1 MYTILVKSV
10 PSPNRYSTR
19 LKSNIPTNP
28 QFIHPI
34 VAITKATLY
43 NVCINYSSFLL
54 LFCAKK
60 TNLFIIHC
68 FLFNIIYQKEHGGEI
83 MKKRFLFLLIFGLF
97 VLGGCGKVSEKDIIK
112 EFEKKIRNADS
123 YYLEGT
129 LDIVNN
135 EDIYTYDVKVSYAK
149 KDNYKVELVNT
160 VNNHQQIIL
169 RNSDGVYV
177 VTPRINKSF
186 KFQSD
191 WPYNNSQVYLL
202 GPILDDINSDDERVF
217 EEVSDGQKVT
227 VAANYPNNP
236 KLVKQEILFDKDS
249 NIKKVTV
256 IDKDGNAQITMN
268 FDKIDLN
275 SKFKDNYFDL
285 KNIFD
290 IKEDDT
296 NNDKDIPNNQNNS
309 NNNDNTT
316 NTETETKQTSSIE
329 DVIYPMYLPVNTYL
343 SNSEKVNKD
352 NGERLILTFDGDN
365 PFMLIEETLSYEES
379 HLIVP
384 TYGELELMAST
395 VAIVN
400 DNSVN
405 WIDNNMEY
413 YVVSD
418 KLSKSELLE
427 IARSISVLP
436 VSKQ

>member
-1 MYTILVKSV
+1 MMEVK
-10 PSPNRYSTR
+10 Y
-19 LKSNIPTNP
+19 
-28 QFIHPI
+28 
-34 VAITKATLY
+34 
-43 NVCINYSSFLL
+43 
-54 LFCAKK
+54 
-60 TNLFIIHC
+60 
-68 FLFNIIYQKEHGGEI
+68 
-83 MKKRFLFLLIFGLF
+83 MKKKILFLLIVGLF

-112 EFEKKIRNADS
+112 EFSKKVEKSHS

-135 EDIYTYDVKVSYAK
+135 EDIYTYDVKVSYAR

-160 VNNHQQIIL
+160 INNHEQIIL

-202 GPILDDINSDDERVF
+202 GPILEDINGDEERVF
-217 EEVSDGQKVT
+217 EETKDGYKVSVS
-227 VAANYPNNP
+227 ANYPNNI
-236 KLVKQEILFDKDS
+236 KLVKQEIIFDKNS

-268 FDKIDLN
+268 FDKIDLD
-275 SKFKDNYFDL
+275 SKFNNDHFNL
-285 KNIFD
+285 KNIID
-290 IKEDDT
+290 IKEENAD
-296 NNDKDIPNNQNNS
+296 NKDNS
-309 NNNDNTT
+309 NKDVNT
-316 NTETETKQTSSIE
+316 NTETKQTSSID

-343 SNSEKVNKD
+343 TNSEKVNKND
-352 NGERLILTFDGDN
+352 GERLILTFDGDN
-365 PFMLIEETLSYEES
+365 PFMLIEETLSYEEE

-400 DNSVN
+400 ENSVN

-436 VSKQ
+436 VSK

>member
-1 MYTILVKSV
+1 
-10 PSPNRYSTR
+10 
-19 LKSNIPTNP
+19 
-28 QFIHPI
+28 
-34 VAITKATLY
+34 
-43 NVCINYSSFLL
+43 
-54 LFCAKK
+54 
-60 TNLFIIHC
+60 
-68 FLFNIIYQKEHGGEI
+68 
-83 MKKRFLFLLIFGLF
+83 MKKKILFLLSLSLF
-97 VLGGCGKVSEKDIIK
+97 VLSGCFKVSEKDILK
-112 EFEKKIRNADS
+112 EFDKKVSDSGS
-123 YYLEGT
+123 YYIEGT

-160 VNNHQQIIL
+160 VNNHEQIIL

-202 GPILDDINSDDERVF
+202 GPILEDINGDENRVF
-217 EEVSDGQKVT
+217 EELEDGYKVT
-227 VAANYPNNP
+227 VTANYPNNS

-268 FDKIDLN
+268 FDKVDLN
-275 SKFKDNYFDL
+275 SKFNDNYFDL
-285 KNIFD
+285 KEIID
-290 IKEDDT
+290 VKED
-296 NNDKDIPNNQNNS
+296 NNVENNTENIEDKDLS
-309 NNNDNTT
+309 NNNSDSNVKS
-316 NTETETKQTSSIE
+316 EQTSSID

-343 SNSEKVNKD
+343 SNTEKVSKAD
-352 NGERLILTFDGDN
+352 GERLILTFDGDN
-365 PFMLIEETLSYEES
+365 PFMLIEETLSYEED

-384 TYGELELMAST
+384 TYGDLELMAST

-400 DNSVN
+400 ENSVN

-418 KLSKSELLE
+418 NLSKSELLD

-436 VSKQ
+436 VSK

>member
-1 MYTILVKSV
+1 
-10 PSPNRYSTR
+10 
-19 LKSNIPTNP
+19 
-28 QFIHPI
+28 
-34 VAITKATLY
+34 
-43 NVCINYSSFLL
+43 
-54 LFCAKK
+54 
-60 TNLFIIHC
+60 
-68 FLFNIIYQKEHGGEI
+68 
-83 MKKRFLFLLIFGLF
+83 MKKKILFLLILGLF
-97 VLGGCGKVSEKDIIK
+97 VLGGCGKVSENDVIK
-112 EFEKKIRNADS
+112 EFSKKVNNSDS
-123 YYLEGT
+123 YYIEGT

-135 EDIYTYDVKVSYAK
+135 EDVYTYDVKVSYAK

-160 VNNHQQIIL
+160 VNNHEQIIL

-202 GPILDDINSDDERVF
+202 GPILEDINSDEERVF
-217 EEVSDGQKVT
+217 EEVSDGYKVT
-227 VAANYPNNP
+227 VAANYPNNA

-256 IDKDGNAQITMN
+256 IDKDGNEQITMV
-268 FDKIDLN
+268 FEKVDLN
-275 SKFKDNYFDL
+275 SKFNDDYFDL
-285 KNIFD
+285 KTIID
-290 IKEDDT
+290 VKEDTD
-296 NNDKDIPNNQNNS
+296 NNIDDKDIT
-309 NNNDNTT
+309 DNKT
-316 NTETETKQTSSIE
+316 NTETKATSSIE

-343 SNSEKVNKD
+343 TNTEKVNKD

-365 PFMLIEETLSYEES
+365 PFMLIEETLSYEED

-400 DNSVN
+400 ENSVN

-436 VSKQ
+436 VSK